1 MNVRKLKTGRYLYL
15 YLIFLKQYLKTQ
27 MQSGADFFIGFF
39 SFFLNQIMGIVFLY
53 LVFEQIPDL
62 NGWSF
67 YELVFIYGYA
77 QIPRGLDHFFTNYLW
92 IFTRK
97 TVREGLFDRYLLR
110 PVNPLFQVLME
121 QCCVDGIGEF
131 LVGLLLVTAAVMHLG
146 ITLSVA
152 NILLF
157 VISVIFGALIYSSV
171 KILLATNT
179 FFITDAYQILYLGY
193 NLSDFAKY
201 PLEIYAKPIRYILS
215 FVIPFG
221 FTAFIPASY
230 FLRMGTIARTIG
242 AEVIV
247 SVLLFVLAYRFFC
260 FGCNRYQSCGN

>member
-1 MNVRKLKTGRYLYL
+1 MKVKKGKIGRYLYL
-15 YLIFLKQYLKTQ
+15 YRIFLKQYLKTQ
-27 MQSGADFFIGFF
+27 MQSKVDFFIGFF
-39 SFFLNQIMGIVFLY
+39 SFFLNQITGIVFLY

-67 YELVFIYGYA
+67 YELVFIYGFA
-77 QIPRGLDHFFTNYLW
+77 QIPRGIDHFFTNYLW

-110 PVNPLFQVLME
+110 PIHPLFQVLVE

-131 LVGLLLVTAAVMHLG
+131 LVGVLLVAIAVLHLG
-146 ITLSVA
+146 ITLSMT

-157 VISVIFGALIYSSV
+157 VISVVFGALIYSSV

-179 FFITDAYQILYLGY
+179 FFFTDAYQILYLGY

-221 FTAFIPASY
+221 FTAFVPASY
-230 FLRMGTIARTIG
+230 FLREGAIGRTIG
-242 AEVIV
+242 LEILVAVV
-247 SVLLFVLAYRFFC
+247 FFALSYRFFC
-260 FGCNRYQSCGN
+260 FGCDRYESCGN